1 MIGKIEAASGGTLFL
16 DEIGEMP
23 LDLQPHFLRVLED
36 GAIFRVGE
44 NKARNVSFRL
54 LAATNRDL
62 RKEVA
67 DGRFRMD
74 LYYRIS
80 VASINIPPLRE
91 RAEDIQAISEYLI
104 EKLAVRHGLQAKAMD
119 AEVLQILSRLKWQG
133 NVREL
138 RNVLERAILMSTG
151 PVLTKE
157 SLPDELRN
165 LAGTALKTFSSVNS
179 RLDMKSLEQVEKDA
193 IVSMIERL
201 GGNMTAVAREL
212 GIAKSTLYVK
222 LKKFDLAPQMSDDQ
236 NPAVIVQP

>member
-1 MIGKIEAASGGTLFL
+1 
-16 DEIGEMP
+16 
-23 LDLQPHFLRVLED
+23 VLED

-54 LAATNRDL
+54 LAATNKDL
-62 RKEVA
+62 RKEVSE
-67 DGRFRMD
+67 GRFRMD
-74 LYYRIS
+74 LYYRIA
-80 VASINIPPLRE
+80 VAAINIPPLRE
-91 RAEDIQAISEYLI
+91 RSEDIQAISEYLL
-104 EKLAVRHGLQAKAMD
+104 EKLSSRHGLQRQSLDGEAI
-119 AEVLQILSRLKWQG
+119 EILNRHDWQG

-157 SLPDELRN
+157 SLPEELRRSPAADSIKAN
-165 LAGTALKTFSSVNS
+165 SASS

-193 IVSMIERL
+193 IISMIERL

-222 LKKFDLAPQMSDDQ
+222 LKKFDISTHAVEDQ
-236 NPAVIVQP
+236 SSAMPAQF

>member
-1 MIGKIEAASGGTLFL
+1 MMGKIEAASGGTLFL

-54 LAATNRDL
+54 LAATNKDL
-62 RKEVA
+62 RKEVSE
-67 DGRFRMD
+67 GRFRMD
-74 LYYRIS
+74 LYYRIA
-80 VASINIPPLRE
+80 VAAINIPPLRE
-91 RAEDIQAISEYLI
+91 RSEDIQAISEYFL
-104 EKLAVRHGLQAKAMD
+104 EKLSSRHGLQQQSLDGGAI
-119 AEVLQILSRLKWQG
+119 EILNRHDWQG

-157 SLPDELRN
+157 SLPEELRR
-165 LAGTALKTFSSVNS
+165 SSVADSIKANSASS

-193 IVSMIERL
+193 IISMIERL

-222 LKKFDLAPQMSDDQ
+222 LKKFDISAHAAEDQ
-236 NPAVIVQP
+236 ASATPAQF